1 MMPAAPSP
9 VTPSMRSVIAHFADL
24 GPRWGLKAETCAAH
38 VLLYL
43 TNRPTTRAELAVA
56 LGLTEATADA
66 AIDDLVG
73 WRMARRTRDGVMA
86 TGGKPW
92 DLLFAAFE
100 ERRRREIEPAVRLLA
115 QAVRTAERDGTPRG
129 AAQRIRSLHEL
140 ARDLS
145 TIAERVGQFSST
157 TLTRLVGF
165 GGRLSRIV
173 GSRS

>member
-1 MMPAAPSP
+1 MTPS
-9 VTPSMRSVIAHFADL
+9 PSMRDVIAHFADL
-24 GPRWGLKAETCAAH
+24 GPRWGLKSETCAAH

-43 TNRPTTRAELAVA
+43 TGRPMSRADLAAA
-56 LGLTEATADA
+56 LGWDEATAQA

-100 ERRRREIEPAVRLLA
+100 ERRRREIEPAVEVLA
-115 QAVRTAERDGTPRG
+115 KAVQSAALDGTPAG
-129 AAQRIRSLHEL
+129 AAQRIRSLHAL
-140 ARDLS
+140 ALDLS
-145 TIAERVGQFSST
+145 AIAARVGQFSSS
-157 TLTRLVGF
+157 TLTRLVGL
-165 GGRLSRIV
+165 GGGLARIF

>member
-1 MMPAAPSP
+1 
-9 VTPSMRSVIAHFADL
+9 MRSVIAHFEDL
-24 GPRWGLKAETCAAH
+24 GPRWGLKGETCAAH

-43 TNRPTTRAELAVA
+43 TGRSMTRAELAA
-56 LGLTEATADA
+56 TLGWDDAKAEA
-66 AIDDLVG
+66 AIADLIG

-100 ERRRREIEPAVRLLA
+100 ERRRREIEPAVQVLA
-115 QAVRTAERDGTPRG
+115 QAAKAAGGDGTPRD
-129 AAQRIRSLHEL
+129 ARQRIRDLHDL

-145 TIAERVGQFSST
+145 TIAERVGQLSPG
-157 TLTRLVGF
+157 TLTRLVGL
-165 GGRLSRIV
+165 GGRFARII